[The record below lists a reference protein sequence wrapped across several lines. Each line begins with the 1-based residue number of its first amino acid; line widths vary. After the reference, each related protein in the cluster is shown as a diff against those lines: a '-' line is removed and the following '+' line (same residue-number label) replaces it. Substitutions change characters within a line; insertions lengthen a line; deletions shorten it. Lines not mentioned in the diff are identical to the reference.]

1 MRVGG
6 PKNQMNEPTR
16 SATNQIETSYPLAD
30 DGVSSPIEASA
41 PTEAADSLVAAIEA
55 VTQPGEDSSWDLATK
70 RTVLVI
76 MLVAVVFV
84 LYISRN
90 ILPMI
95 LVAGIL
101 SYLLSPIVNLAERI
115 KIPRAISTLVVYLFV
130 IVVLVLLPIIFVPA
144 LIDQLRTLANFNV
157 PGTARSVISWLDETM
172 RGLPAEIVVL
182 GYVLPIGEFFALI
195 QENAQQIQ
203 FIPSVNDILSYIQ
216 NLLSTTT
223 TLVGSTFNIGVSVV
237 GGIFSVFLTVL
248 VTLFVSLYMTID
260 APRIRAYI
268 HGLFPPSYRSELA
281 DLLRRIGR
289 VWQSFLR
296 GQLIL
301 GIVVGAMTYLA
312 LILVGMPGALIL
324 AIIAGLLEV
333 VPNLGPVI
341 ATIPAVIVAL
351 IQGSDVMRDL
361 GINNLGFA
369 LITVGIYFLIQQL
382 ENNILVPRII
392 GDSVNLHP
400 IIVICAVAVGLTT
413 AGILGALLAPP
424 VAASFRVIG
433 SYVHAKLL
441 DYPPFGGRLLTDPPP
456 RSYRRKVSGRELE
469 VRRSKVKSTDERH
482 ESVSDGKPKFDPVDG
497 AEGDGASPPKTPDHS
512 SRVNGADG
520 EHERA
525 VSGREHP
532 EP

>member
-1 MRVGG
+1 MPDHTSRMSEATQ
-6 PKNQMNEPTR
+6 P
-16 SATNQIETSYPLAD
+16 ATN
-30 DGVSSPIEASA
+30 PIESPLPVIDDRNATKDTVVKGEA
-41 PTEAADSLVAAIEA
+41 PDSLVAVIEA
-55 VTQPGEDSSWDLATK
+55 VANSSEDSSWDLTTK

-76 MLVAVVFV
+76 MLIAVIFV

-115 KIPRAISTLVVYLFV
+115 KIPRAVTTLVVYLLV
-130 IVVLVLLPIIFVPA
+130 IVILVLLPIIFVPT

-157 PGTARSVISWLDETM
+157 PGTARSVIAWIDETV
-172 RGLPAEIVVL
+172 RGLPAELVVL
-182 GYVLPIGEFFALI
+182 GYVVPLGDYIGQI

-203 FIPSVNDILSYIQ
+203 FIPSVNDILNYIQ

-223 TLVGSTFNIGVSVV
+223 SVVGSTFNIGVSVV

-260 APRIRAYI
+260 APRIQAYI
-268 HGLFPPSYRSELA
+268 HGLFPVSYRSELA

-289 VWQSFLR
+289 VWQAFLR

-301 GIVVGAMTYLA
+301 SIVVGLATYMA
-312 LILVGMPGALIL
+312 LVLVGMPGALIF
-324 AIIAGLLEV
+324 AILAGLLEV
-333 VPNLGPVI
+333 VPNLGPVM
-341 ATIPAVIVAL
+341 AMIPAVIMAL
-351 IQGSDVMRDL
+351 IQGSDVMREL

-400 IIVICAVAVGLTT
+400 IIVICVVGAASRGQFSRDRELCPCQAAGLPAVRGTLAGET
-413 AGILGALLAPP
+413 AAALLSAQI
-424 VAASFRVIG
+424 VQTRV
-433 SYVHAKLL
+433 
-441 DYPPFGGRLLTDPPP
+441 GGT
-456 RSYRRKVSGRELE
+456 
-469 VRRSKVKSTDERH
+469 
-482 ESVSDGKPKFDPVDG
+482 
-497 AEGDGASPPKTPDHS
+497 AQ
-512 SRVNGADG
+512 
-520 EHERA
+520 
-525 VSGREHP
+525 
-532 EP
+532 

>member
-1 MRVGG
+1 MGVAG

-16 SATNQIETSYPLAD
+16 SATNQIEPSYSLAD
-30 DGVSSPIEASA
+30 DGVSSPMEASA
-41 PTEAADSLVAAIEA
+41 TTEATDSLVAVIEA
-55 VTQPGEDSSWDLATK
+55 VTQPGESSSWDLATK

-76 MLVAVVFV
+76 MLVAIIFV

-95 LVAGIL
+95 LVAAIL

-115 KIPRAISTLVVYLFV
+115 RIPRAISTLVVYLFV
-130 IVVLVLLPIIFVPA
+130 IVVLVLLPVIFVPA

-157 PGTARSVISWLDETM
+157 PGTARAIILWLDETM
-172 RGLPAEIVVL
+172 RGLPAEIIVF
-182 GYVLPIGEFFALI
+182 GYVLPIGEFFTQI
-195 QENAQQIQ
+195 QANAQQIQ

-260 APRIRAYI
+260 APRIQAYI

-301 GIVVGAMTYLA
+301 SIVVGTMTYLA

-341 ATIPAVIVAL
+341 ATIPAVIVAM

-382 ENNILVPRII
+382 ENHILVPRII

-469 VRRSKVKSTDERH
+469 AQRSQAKSADDRREPG
-482 ESVSDGKPKFDPVDG
+482 SVSKPKLDSANDARGSG
-497 AEGDGASPPKTPDHS
+497 APSPKTLEQSPH
-512 SRVNGADG
+512 VNGTDG
-520 EHERA
+520 E
-525 VSGREHP
+525 RESASDAR
-532 EP
+532 

>member
-1 MRVGG
+1 
-6 PKNQMNEPTR
+6 MNESTQ
-16 SATNQIETSYPLAD
+16 SISSQIEPSYAITD
-30 DGVSSPIEASA
+30 YEDKQKDAASQPAA
-41 PTEAADSLVAAIEA
+41 PDSLVAAIEA
-55 VTQPGEDSSWDLATK
+55 VTQPGDGSSWDLATK

-76 MLVAVVFV
+76 MLIAAIFV
-84 LYISRN
+84 IYISRT

-101 SYLLSPIVNLAERI
+101 SYLLSPIVSLAERI
-115 KIPRAISTLVVYLFV
+115 KIPRAVSTLVIYLLV
-130 IVVLVLLPIIFVPA
+130 IVILVLLPIIFVPT
-144 LIDQLRTLANFNV
+144 LIDQLRTLANFNA

-172 RGLPAEIVVL
+172 RSLPDEIVVL
-182 GYVLPIGEFFALI
+182 GYILPLGEFIAQI

-203 FIPSVNDILSYIQ
+203 FIPSVSDILNYIQ

-223 TLVGSTFNIGVSVV
+223 TVVGSTFNIGVSVV

-260 APRIRAYI
+260 APRIQLYI
-268 HGLFPPSYRSELA
+268 HGLFPQSYRSELA
-281 DLLRRIGR
+281 DLLRRIAY
-289 VWQSFLR
+289 VWRSFLR

-301 GIVVGAMTYLA
+301 SIIVGLATYVA
-312 LILVGMPGALIL
+312 LTLVGMPGALIFAIL
-324 AIIAGLLEV
+324 AGMLEV
-333 VPNLGPVI
+333 VPNLGPVM
-341 ATIPAVIVAL
+341 AMIPAVIMAL
-351 IQGSDVMRDL
+351 IQGSDVMREL

-441 DYPPFGGRLLTDPPP
+441 DYPPFGGQLLTSPPP
-456 RSYRRKVSGRELE
+456 RSYHRRVSGRELQA
-469 VRRSKVKSTDERH
+469 RRQQTKAPDESLATDAANTPPTRDAADLYQAAPHSAPERTSH
-482 ESVSDGKPKFDPVDG
+482 
-497 AEGDGASPPKTPDHS
+497 
-512 SRVNGADG
+512 VNGVDK
-520 EHERA
+520 EHERMP
-525 VSGREHP
+525 SGQQQP
-532 EP
+532 SL